1 MSHLPHPCAEETQA
15 LLKREINRYHGPA
28 PVFEARAFPVSWGSR
43 QESAGQVMHAWV
55 AQKDWEEVISGTKSA
70 LVTTKSIS

>member
-55 AQKDWEEVISGTKSA
+55 AQKDWRR
-70 LVTTKSIS
+70 